1 MSWSQSAASWADARL
16 AGTRFGPV
24 QWFAAIDSTN
34 RVLLEDG
41 ARGAAEGL
49 VAVAD
54 EQTAGRGRLGRAWVA
69 PPGAS
74 LLVSVLLRPQVDA
87 ERLAL
92 VTVAAGLAAVDA
104 VRELA
109 GIEAGLKWPNDV
121 VVADR
126 KLAGILAEK
135 VGAVVVVGMGLN
147 VRWESFPA
155 ELAEI
160 ATACNLCSTA
170 PVTREEVL
178 VRWLT
183 RLDERLDDLP
193 SVIGDAR
200 MRSATLGRRVRV
212 ELPGETFE
220 ADAIALSEDGQLV
233 VRRADGTEQPVSAA
247 DVVHLRRTSRRRIP
261 RVDLRVEPT

>member
-1 MSWSQSAASWADARL
+1 MVVPDPFASWHDARL
-16 AGTRFGPV
+16 TPTRFGPV

-34 RVLLEDG
+34 RVLLEAG

-54 EQTAGRGRLGRAWVA
+54 EQTAGRGRLGRSWVA

-74 LLVSVLLRPQVDA
+74 LLVSVLLRPQVDT

-92 VTVAAGLAAVDA
+92 VTFAAGLAAVDA
-104 VRELA
+104 AREVA

-160 ATACNLCSTA
+160 ATACNLCSDAT
-170 PVTREEVL
+170 VTREELL

-183 RLDERLDDLP
+183 RLDARLDDLP
-193 SVIGDAR
+193 SVIDDAR
-200 MRSATLGRRVRV
+200 TRSATLGRRVRV
-212 ELPGETFE
+212 ELPGETFD
-220 ADAIALSEDGQLV
+220 ADAVALAEDGQLV
-233 VRRADGTEQPVSAA
+233 VRRDDGTSELISAA
-247 DVVHLRRTSRRRIP
+247 DVIHLRAPTNG
-261 RVDLRVEPT
+261 LREST

>member
-1 MSWSQSAASWADARL
+1 M
-16 AGTRFGPV
+16 
-24 QWFAAIDSTN
+24 QWFTAIDSTN
-34 RVLLEDG
+34 RVLLEAG

-54 EQTAGRGRLGRAWVA
+54 EQTAGRGRLGRSWVA

-92 VTVAAGLAAVDA
+92 VTMAAGLAAVDA

-135 VGAVVVVGMGLN
+135 VGPVVVVGMGLN
-147 VRWESFPA
+147 VQWESFPV
-155 ELAEI
+155 ELAPI
-160 ATACNLCSTA
+160 ATACNLCSAAT
-170 PVTREEVL
+170 VTREELL

-193 SVIGDAR
+193 TVIGDAR
-200 MRSATLGRRVRV
+200 VHSATLGRRVRV

-220 ADAIALSEDGQLV
+220 ADAVALSDLGHLV

-247 DVVHLRRTSRRRIP
+247 DVVHLRTHESSGIRRSNSNP
-261 RVDLRVEPT
+261 SSS

>member
-1 MSWSQSAASWADARL
+1 M
-16 AGTRFGPV
+16 
-24 QWFAAIDSTN
+24 
-34 RVLLEDG
+34 
-41 ARGAAEGL
+41 
-49 VAVAD
+49 
-54 EQTAGRGRLGRAWVA
+54 
-69 PPGAS
+69 
-74 LLVSVLLRPQVDA
+74 
-87 ERLAL
+87 
-92 VTVAAGLAAVDA
+92 
-104 VRELA
+104 RELA

-212 ELPGETFE
+212 ELPGEAFE
-220 ADAIALSEDGQLV
+220 ADAIALSDDGQLV

-247 DVVHLRRTSRRRIP
+247 DVVHLRAAANDSENRSKGRADLRIDVARDERAERGGERGGDRSRRGRKRDAVDVRDRLHLARRGRQERFVGVGQ
-261 RVDLRVEPT
+261 RVDRYVGLLAVARRARGAVRG